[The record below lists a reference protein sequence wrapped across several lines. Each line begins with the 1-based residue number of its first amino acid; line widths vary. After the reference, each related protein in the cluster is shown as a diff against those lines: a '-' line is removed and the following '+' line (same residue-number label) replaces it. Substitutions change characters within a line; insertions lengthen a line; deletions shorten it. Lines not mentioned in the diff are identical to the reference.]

1 MNKLTREDFTSLDKI
16 DPLAKVRDEFSLPQN
31 LIYFDG
37 NSLGPLPKCTIHT
50 LETMIQKEWG
60 NGLIGSWNKENWI
73 NMPRELG
80 NKIAPLV
87 GAKLGEVIVVDST
100 SVNLFKVLTSALL
113 LNKNR
118 RVIVSEAEN
127 FPSDLYIL
135 EGVNKMFGESY
146 ERHLIE
152 EGDYEIDKYIDTST
166 AVVMLSHVNYKTG
179 RISDIKRITSIAHEK
194 GALVIW
200 DLSHSV
206 GVMPLYL
213 HDCGVD
219 FAVGCTYKHLNGGP
233 GAPGFLYVHKS
244 LIEKVS
250 QPLTGWMGHIQPF
263 EFVVNYQPANDICK
277 YICGTPPIIAYKAI
291 ESGLTVF
298 EQVSMNVVREKSIK
312 LSEMFIQL
320 MQQECIK
327 FGFELFSP
335 RNAEQRGSQ
344 VSFTHGNGFSIM
356 QTLISHSVVGDFRQ
370 PNILRFGFSPL
381 YMRFED
387 VWDAVICLREIMQ
400 TKEWQSE
407 QFNKRGYVT

>member
-1 MNKLTREDFTSLDKI
+1 MNKLTRKDFTNLDKI

-135 EGVNKMFGESY
+135 ESVNKMFGESY

-179 RISDIKRITSIAHEK
+179 RISDIKKITSIAHEK

-381 YMRFED
+381 YMRFKD

>member
-135 EGVNKMFGESY
+135 ESVNKMFGESY

-263 EFVVNYQPANDICK
+263 EFAVNYQPANDICK

-381 YMRFED
+381 YMRFKD

>member
-135 EGVNKMFGESY
+135 ESVNKMFGESY

-387 VWDAVICLREIMQ
+387 VWLAVICLRKIMQ